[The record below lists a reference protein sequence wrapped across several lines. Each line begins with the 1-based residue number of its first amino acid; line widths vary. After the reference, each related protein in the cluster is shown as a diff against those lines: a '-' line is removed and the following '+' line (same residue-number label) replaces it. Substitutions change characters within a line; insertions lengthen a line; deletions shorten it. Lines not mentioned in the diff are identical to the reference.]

1 MMLNQYGGNVSV
13 GNYQAY
19 WDEDTASTVR
29 DVPSNRPSAIRLR
42 PSRCLV
48 LAARPDRTPP
58 SASGVFLRRVVR

>member
-42 PSRCLV
+42 PSRCRV
-48 LAARPDRTPP
+48 LTALRP
-58 SASGVFLRRVVR
+58 ASGVFLRRVVR